1 MKQLKI
7 ILPIISIIM
16 LLLAIPKGLFPYS
29 YNLLR
34 FVVCGTGV
42 FLAVISYKGKN
53 TAWAWTM
60 GMVALIFNPIFHI
73 HLGKEIWVV
82 IDIVIAIIFSVYLF
96 IAKSGRGNNTNT
108 KRKVE
113 KEIEEN

>member
-1 MKQLKI
+1 
-7 ILPIISIIM
+7 M

-60 GMVALIFNPIFHI
+60 GIVAFIFNPIFPM

-82 IDIVIAIIFSVYLF
+82 IDIVIAIIFSIYF
-96 IAKSGRGNNTNT
+96 FTMKSKKGNNDN
-108 KRKVE
+108 E
-113 KEIEEN
+113 K

>member
-42 FLAVISYKGKN
+42 FLAVISYKSKD
-53 TAWAWTM
+53 TVWTWTM
-60 GMVALIFNPIFHI
+60 GIVAFIFNPIFPI

-82 IDIVIAIIFSVYLF
+82 IDIVVAIIFSVYLF
-96 IAKSGRGNNTNT
+96 TIKSGKI
-108 KRKVE
+108 KR
-113 KEIEEN
+113 

>member
-16 LLLAIPKGLFPYS
+16 LLLAIPKGLFPYGY

-34 FVVCGTGV
+34 LVVCGTGA
-42 FLAVISYKGKN
+42 FLAVRSYKAEN
-53 TAWAWTM
+53 IAWVWTM
-60 GMVALIFNPIFHI
+60 GIIAFIFNPIFPM
-73 HLGKEIWVV
+73 HLNKEIWVV

-96 IAKSGRGNNTNT
+96 VAKSGRGNNAS
-108 KRKVE
+108 RKQ
-113 KEIEEN
+113 